1 MPGVEDVLNGLTVLD
16 LGCGMAPALVTKFL
30 AEAGARIIR
39 LESEADPFYG
49 VYPAYR
55 LWHGMKDIEKI
66 PSLSAP
72 RVAALLAQA
81 DMCVMGGEDFPE
93 FSWRLDPAR
102 IAARHPELTILT
114 ITGYPDSLPFHDRPA
129 AEILVQARSGLCFEH
144 YSDKPYVAAFA
155 AANYGAALL
164 GLSALLG
171 AFYGKLGGG
180 GGQVA
185 SVSLFEGVLNWCT
198 PYWVDGEKP
207 DGRLRFVMP
216 RDPHPLIF
224 RCRDGKYIHF
234 VLGSAGSKGRLYRI
248 LKIDDPSVAIDDSG
262 YPNPTGPAKYFF
274 GDVDTLAAHVAQFD
288 SDALVAAIMAAE
300 VAVEN
305 VLQPGECWSDPQVA
319 HNAMLR
325 EAPGGETYAGPPFAA
340 SWTAGAPA
348 AAPPAATP
356 AGGAPLAGLR
366 VLDFGA
372 LVAGPYS
379 SLPLVDLGADVIK
392 VEALT
397 GDVARN
403 VPRSFLSCNRGK
415 RSIAVDMKK
424 PEGAEIVRRLFSSSD
439 AVINNYRPGVSARL
453 GMDPESLQALK
464 PGIIVLEATGY
475 GSTGPSGQRPG
486 YDMVLQAF
494 CGFEYLAGGEGNP
507 PVWNRTT
514 MIDYGAGLCGAA
526 AVLLALIH
534 RRRTGAGASLR
545 TSLLHAGFFM
555 LSELFRDAGGAFA
568 GARSLNHQ
576 QTGFHPSEAVYQ
588 TADGWIAVF
597 APSDAMAGALLRAL
611 DLDGF
616 PPRAVWSAAESEKL
630 GEAMRREITENLCGS
645 FSCHGVWAE
654 PVLQDGNIWLH
665 DEGLAARKTVVT
677 WQDQKYGGV
686 KMLGPMFQL
695 SRAPHAG
702 NDAVPALGAHTAAIL
717 EQLGYPADKITD
729 YFARRIVA

>member
-1 MPGVEDVLNGLTVLD
+1 MPAVEDVLKGLTVLD
-16 LGCGMAPALVTKFL
+16 LGCGMAPALVTKVL
-30 AEAGARIIR
+30 AEAGAHIIR
-39 LESEADPFYG
+39 LEAETDPFYD

-81 DMCVMGGEDFPE
+81 DMCVMGGEDFPA

-102 IAARHPELTILT
+102 IAARHPDLTILN

-129 AEILVQARSGLCFEH
+129 AEILVQARSGFCFEH

-171 AFYGKLGGG
+171 AFYGKLAGG

-198 PYWVDGEKP
+198 PYWVAGDKP

-224 RCRDGKYIHF
+224 RCKDGKYIHF

-248 LKIDDPSVAIDDSG
+248 LKIDDPSVAIDDAG
-262 YPNPTGPAKYFF
+262 FPNPIGPPKHYF
-274 GDVDTLAAHVAQFD
+274 GDVDTLAAHVANFN
-288 SDALVAAIMAAE
+288 SDELVAAIIAAE

-305 VLQPGECWSDPQVA
+305 VLQPGECWSDSQVA
-319 HNAMLR
+319 HNALLR

-340 SWTAGAPA
+340 SWTAGPPPAAPA
-348 AAPPAATP
+348 A
-356 AGGAPLAGLR
+356 GSAPLAGLR

-372 LVAGPYS
+372 LVAGPFS
-379 SLPLVDLGADVIK
+379 SLPLGDLGADVIK

-397 GDVARN
+397 GDVARH
-403 VPRSFLSCNRGK
+403 VPRCFFGCNRGK
-415 RSIAVDMKK
+415 RSIAVDMKT
-424 PEGAEIVRRLFSSSD
+424 PEGAEIVRRLFASAD

-453 GMDPESLQALK
+453 GMDPESLQAQK

-494 CGFEYLAGGEGNP
+494 CGFEYLAGGEGNA
-507 PVWNRTT
+507 PVWNRSS
-514 MIDYGAGLCGAA
+514 MIDYAAGLCGAA

-545 TSLLHAGFFM
+545 TSLLHSGFFM
-555 LSELFRDAGGAFA
+555 LSELFRDAGGAFK
-568 GARSLNHQ
+568 GARMLNHQ

-588 TADGWIAVF
+588 TEDGWIAVF
-597 APSDAMAGALLRAL
+597 AASETMAGALLRAL
-611 DLDGF
+611 GLDGF
-616 PPRAVWSAAESEKL
+616 PPRAEWAAAETEKL
-630 GEAMRREITENLCGS
+630 GKAMRRETTESLCNS
-645 FSCHGVWAE
+645 FSSHGVWAE

-686 KMLGPMFQL
+686 KMLGTLFQL
-695 SRAPHAG
+695 SRAAHPG
-702 NDAVPALGAHTAAIL
+702 NDAVPALGADTSAIL
-717 EQLGYPADKITD
+717 EELGYPADKIAD